1 MDESISR
8 IHFEDWRG
16 PEEIPAPRRGGRH
29 MSTDVKTLWR
39 KYAITIIG
47 AALFTIYSILLA
59 SYSSYLAQQ
68 RGTEMEE
75 SAVRSAV
82 QTTES
87 HIFDVLGI
95 SEKQFK
101 EMEKAK
107 EEGKT
112 ALLTGQASWDAY
124 VQREIDSVAAVISK
138 LSTDQQKYTEACCM
152 LARVRNPGYPGTFE
166 AVAKQPGQWMFYDGT
181 DNSFD
186 KHDQEIA
193 EQVVKPWLENEMY
206 PTGLTDQM
214 VHAAWSTND
223 YVLRDDYEG
232 SGTMSTWRW
241 QG

>member
-39 KYAITIIG
+39 KYAILIIG

-68 RGTEMEE
+68 RGAEITAD
-75 SAVRSAV
+75 AVRSAV
-82 QTTES
+82 TTRENY
-87 HIFDVLGI
+87 IFDVLGI
-95 SEKQFK
+95 TSEQFQQ
-101 EMEKAK
+101 MEKAK

-112 ALLTGQASWDAY
+112 ALLTGQASWEAY

-138 LSTDQQKYTEACCM
+138 LSTDQQKYTEAACM
-152 LARVRNPGYPGTFE
+152 LARVMSPDYPGTFE
-166 AVAKQPGQWMFYDGT
+166 AVAKQPIQWMFYDGT
-181 DNSFD
+181 DNTFSP
-186 KHDQEIA
+186 HDQEIA
-193 EQVVKPWLENEMY
+193 DAIVRPYLESGIY
-206 PTGLTDQM
+206 PSGLTAAL
-214 VHAAWSTND
+214 VHGRWSPND
-223 YVLRDDYEG
+223 YVLRDEYE
-232 SGTMSTWRW
+232 SSATMHTWRW